1 MKAAEALAALAV
13 VCALACP
20 ASAEQSVLIADEI
33 LYSGDGRSFTAKGNV
48 VVSWKDERF
57 RAAEISYDGS
67 KLTAEGPLEFSDAQ
81 GTEAVA
87 EFGELSADF
96 RDALL
101 DGVELLLHDRI
112 RFQASELERK
122 NGRYLHLTEATATTC
137 RTCSPEETPFWHF
150 KARSIRHDAVE
161 RQIVLRDVN
170 LHLGRYPVFYMPWM
184 RIPDSTVSR
193 ASGFL
198 FPSLRYS
205 GGDGLGATLPYFAT
219 LGDHADMTI
228 APTISAKGDNSV
240 DIEFRTRFRGGG
252 VDLGGS
258 LTSDSDH
265 VPRRRWQAW
274 ALGDWESSGGLG
286 VRASGERVSDADYLA
301 DADISGKPRIENS
314 VRIDLRHPYSF
325 LGAGVHEFEFLDGI
339 APEPGTP
346 LLIQEATWTQRFPH
360 AALGGRLQLDFGV
373 SSFRRFGPD
382 DHPGRNVLR
391 SHARL
396 DWHHAWEFESGVR
409 MSASGELLGRAYAD
423 ANGGTADSASATP
436 TISTSLA
443 WPWIRN
449 LNGESEILQPVAAMA
464 WSPVKQAGHA
474 NLDSAIVGIDDTNL
488 LGPGRVPGLDG
499 TEQGLRTGLGV
510 MYSRVAPAGLS
521 GSAFVG
527 RTFTSASAAHRPD
540 APSLSGRHS
549 DWVAAFDLDLPGP
562 FELKQ
567 KLSTDSGF
575 APTVSD
581 TIVEF
586 ETPDF
591 GLLFQ
596 RSWVRKDRSIG
607 TAAGTDYWLAQGS
620 YPVSRN
626 WDGVVGIRYDA
637 NKHGPRR
644 MDVGFIYKQ
653 QCANVEL
660 RLSHR
665 LPSANVGRP
674 KTALNV
680 SLTLAGLGDAA
691 AGAADSCG

>member
-1 MKAAEALAALAV
+1 MKAAKALAALAAI
-13 VCALACP
+13 CALAGP
-20 ASAEQSVLIADEI
+20 ASAERSVLIADEI
-33 LYSGDGRSFTAKGNV
+33 LYSGDGRSFTATGNV
-48 VVSWKDERF
+48 VVSWKDEQF
-57 RAAEISYDGS
+57 RATEISYDGS
-67 KLTAEGPLEFSDAQ
+67 KLTAAGPLEFSDER
-81 GTEAVA
+81 GTEAIA

-101 DGVELLLHDRI
+101 NGVELLLHDRI
-112 RFQASELERK
+112 RFQALELERK
-122 NGRYLHLTEATATTC
+122 SGRYLYLTDATATAC

-150 KARSIRHDAVE
+150 EARAIRHDTVE
-161 RQIVLRDVN
+161 RRILLRDVN

-198 FPSLRYS
+198 FPSFRYS
-205 GGDGLGATLPYFAT
+205 GGDGFGTTLPYFAT
-219 LGDHADMTI
+219 LGDHADMTV
-228 APTISAKGDNSV
+228 APTISTKGDNSV
-240 DIEFRTRFRGGG
+240 DVEFRTRFRGGG
-252 VDLGGS
+252 IDLGGS
-258 LTSDSDH
+258 LTIDSDH
-265 VPRRRWQAW
+265 VPRRRWQTW
-274 ALGDWESSGGLG
+274 ALGEWESEGGLR
-286 VRASGERVSDADYLA
+286 VQAAGERVSDADYLE

-314 VRIDLRHPYSF
+314 VRVDLRRPYSF

-346 LLIQEATWTQRFPH
+346 LLIQEANWTQRFPH
-360 AALGGRLQLDFGV
+360 AVMGGRLQLDFGV
-373 SSFRRFGPD
+373 SSFRRFGPG
-382 DHPGRNVLR
+382 DHPDRNVLR

-396 DWHHAWEFESGVR
+396 DWNRAWEFESGVR

-423 ANGGTADSASATP
+423 ANSVKSDSASATP
-436 TISTSLA
+436 TISASLA

-449 LNGESEILQPVAAMA
+449 LEDESEILQPVAAMA
-464 WSPVKQAGHA
+464 WSPVKQTDHA

-488 LGPGRVPGLDG
+488 LAPGRVPGLDG

-510 MYSRVAPAGLS
+510 MYSRLAPAGVS
-521 GSAFVG
+521 ASAFLG
-527 RTFTSASAAHRPD
+527 RTFTSAPAARRPD
-540 APSLSGRHS
+540 APSLSGKHS

-562 FELKQ
+562 FDLKQ
-567 KLSTDSGF
+567 KLLTDSGF

-596 RSWVRKDRSIG
+596 RSWVRKDRSISS
-607 TAAGTDYWLAQGS
+607 AAGTDYWLAQGS

-626 WDGVVGIRYDA
+626 WDGVVGIQYDA

-665 LPSANVGRP
+665 LPSANAGRA
-674 KTALNV
+674 KTTLNL